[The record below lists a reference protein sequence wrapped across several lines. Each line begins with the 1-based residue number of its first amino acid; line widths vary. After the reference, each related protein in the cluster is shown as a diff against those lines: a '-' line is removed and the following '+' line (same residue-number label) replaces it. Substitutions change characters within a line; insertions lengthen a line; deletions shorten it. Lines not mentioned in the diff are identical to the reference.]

1 MKLVDILARELK
13 EWPEGILLAVQDED
27 SEIKFDNSHELPHLH
42 SSGDVW
48 ILQGDEG
55 DGLYGLS
62 KASDFATAIVTRAEW
77 QAAVDALNDISPSLY
92 IQQAGRIFRALS
104 SDPGDI
110 ARAHISNLIY
120 GAMSKL
126 GAAPTVAQVN
136 AAASALTAAG
146 YQQFEIIDEPQ
157 S

>member
-1 MKLVDILARELK
+1 MRGDLKMKLVDILARDLK
-13 EWPEGILLAVQDED
+13 EWPEGVRHIDQ
-27 SEIKFDNSHELPHLH
+27 
-42 SSGDVW
+42 
-48 ILQGDEG
+48 
-55 DGLYGLS
+55 
-62 KASDFATAIVTRAEW
+62 SDFDGQLYFDDDGQEIFLEVPNGSKGILEFGGECVSQEEWESARAT
-77 QAAVDALNDISPSLY
+77 QGMH
-92 IQQAGRIFRALS
+92 IQQVGRIFRVLS

-126 GAAPTVAQVN
+126 GSAPTVAQVN

-146 YQQFEIIDEPQ
+146 YQQFEIIEEPQ